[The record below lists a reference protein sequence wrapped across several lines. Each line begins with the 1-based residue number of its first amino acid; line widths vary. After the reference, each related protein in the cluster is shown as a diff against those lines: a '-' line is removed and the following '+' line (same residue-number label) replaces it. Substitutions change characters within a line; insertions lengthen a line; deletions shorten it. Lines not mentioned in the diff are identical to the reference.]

1 MAGSP
6 AVTAEAGL
14 VQVAAATDD
23 LTEVLVGTR
32 RGGRWTRRIVR
43 LGSGETCRQVLLVA
57 RAMGRTTIVMMS
69 ADGSGRV
76 LAITGR

>member
-1 MAGSP
+1 
-6 AVTAEAGL
+6 
-14 VQVAAATDD
+14 
-23 LTEVLVGTR
+23 VGTR